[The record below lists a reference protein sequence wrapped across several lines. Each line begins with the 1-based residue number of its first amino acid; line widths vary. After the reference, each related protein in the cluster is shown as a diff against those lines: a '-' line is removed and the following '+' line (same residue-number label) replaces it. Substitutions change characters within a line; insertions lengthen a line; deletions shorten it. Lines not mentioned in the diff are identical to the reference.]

1 MSDQEKGE
9 YATMLLEIESN
20 GKDLTEWEKEFLSS
34 NVEKAHKY
42 QEVRVSEKQ
51 QAIIRRIHEQR
62 VGVSQG

>member
-20 GKDLTEWEKEFLSS
+20 GKDLTEWEQEFLSS
-34 NVEKAHKY
+34 NIEKAHKY
-42 QEVRVSEKQ
+42 PEVRVSEKQ

-62 VGVSQG
+62 VGVSQE

>member
-1 MSDQEKGE
+1 MPDQEKGE

-20 GKDLTEWEKEFLSS
+20 GKDLTEWEKEFLSN

-42 QEVRVSEKQ
+42 PEVRVSEKQ
-51 QAIIRRIHEQR
+51 KAIIRRIHEQR